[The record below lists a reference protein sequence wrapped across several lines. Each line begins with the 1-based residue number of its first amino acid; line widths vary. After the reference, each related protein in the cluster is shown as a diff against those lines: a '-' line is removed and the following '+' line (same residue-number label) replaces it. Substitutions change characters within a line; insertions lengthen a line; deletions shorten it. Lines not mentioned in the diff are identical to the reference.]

1 MQDEKQGFIKTTKKP
16 PILTSEQRA
25 ALIRRGN
32 TLFNSGNFDT
42 AQKIFVT
49 TKYTDGLI
57 RMGDYYMKR
66 REPLEAL
73 KMYRLAPAH
82 DKAEELMGR
91 VVAVIKH
98 WLSDEGTTEHDR

>member
-1 MQDEKQGFIKTTKKP
+1 MQDEKQGFVRTTKKTP
-16 PILTSEQRA
+16 TLTSEQRA

-57 RMGDYYMKR
+57 RMGDHYMKN

-73 KMYRLAPAH
+73 KMYRMAPAH
-82 DKAEELMGR
+82 DKTEDLMSR
-91 VVAVIKH
+91 MVAVLKR
-98 WLSDEGTTEHDR
+98 WLSDEGTTEHD